1 MASTHTLSPYTMRQT
16 ESKRDD
22 QRNEFANVETMK
34 VMQIENEL
42 GSKDDPT
49 YPFLVKK

>member
-22 QRNEFANVETMK
+22 QRNENVETMK